1 MLQSTLLRCFSFEEI
16 FFQMRIL
23 SSILLLI
30 FANSLFSQSSF
41 DYQVQLNPVTI
52 PNFPGIHSYA
62 FAQYQG
68 KWLIIGGRVDG
79 IHARQPFNAF
89 PASNNN
95 TNIYVVDVVANQFW
109 SASLN
114 TLPTALKEQLQATN
128 FNFYQDEDT
137 LYVIGGYAFSATA
150 NDHVTFDKL
159 TSVNVSG
166 LINSVI
172 NGTTIAPHFKQITN
186 VNFAITG
193 GQLGKINDT
202 FYLVGGH
209 RFDGRYN
216 PMNNPTFTQTYSNQ
230 IRKFVIDNS
239 GAQLSIS
246 NYEAVTDAVHLHRRD
261 YNLLPQIFPDGS
273 QGYTISSGVFQINV
287 DLPFLYPVDIKVD
300 GYFPQTAFNQYLSHY
315 HSAKS
320 CLYDGTA
327 NQMHNL
333 FFGGLSQ
340 YYYNGT
346 TLVQDNNVP
355 FVNTISR
362 TTRFPDGLLQEYQLS
377 ETMPALKGASAEFI
391 PNKSLPHYSNE
402 VIKLHEITENEF
414 VIGHIVG
421 GLSSSSAN
429 PFSVNNTG
437 STTANAT
444 IYEVKLIRN
453 SPLGVQL
460 IEGKNPFSMTVSPN
474 PTDSSTV
481 RINFKMAYATNIDY
495 FVSTMEGKIVLDGEI
510 EDTTQGDNTMNF
522 ELDGISNQTVIITF
536 IFDNKFYVSQKV
548 IVK

>member
-1 MLQSTLLRCFSFEEI
+1 
-16 FFQMRIL
+16 MRIL

-62 FAQYQG
+62 FAQHQG

-128 FNFYQDEDT
+128 FNFYQDDDT

-150 NDHVTFDKL
+150 NDHITFDKL
-159 TSVNVSG
+159 ASVNVSG

-287 DLPFLYPVDIKVD
+287 DLPFLYPVDIKAD

-320 CLYDGTA
+320 CLYDATA

-362 TTRFPDGLLQEYQLS
+362 TTRFPDGSLQEYQLS

-437 STTANAT
+437 STAANAT